1 MKEFKVG
8 DKVWSPV
15 NGNGEVLPFI
25 LSKHTNPPYPIR
37 VKFQKFPE
45 HTVTYTVDG
54 KFDKDNPAPTLFHGH
69 DLILEAREPKRVWV
83 NLYWDKVTAEGWTG
97 APHSSEALAIQ
108 LIQDSDGSIYLKTIE
123 LTIPE

>member
-8 DKVWSPV
+8 DKVWNPV
-15 NGNGEVLPFI
+15 YGNGVVKTLRPQ
-25 LSKHTNPPYPIR
+25 SAYPVRIFFAKW
-37 VKFQKFPE
+37 V
-45 HTVTYTVDG
+45 TVTSFTEEG
-54 KFDKDNPAPTLFHGH
+54 KHLASNVAPTLFHGH

-83 NLYWDKVTAEGWTG
+83 NVYWDKDTAEGWTG